1 MNYMSYKDII
11 NLHSKEVEDLYRFFA
26 NEPLSVANRIRQ
38 AFEDRC
44 GYVRIGVFED
54 YLEVNG
60 WVHNR
65 YTIYRIIH
73 FHDNYDLHALAE
85 DLIIADYRK
94 GERK

>member
-1 MNYMSYKDII
+1 M
-11 NLHSKEVEDLYRFFA
+11 RF
-26 NEPLSVANRIRQ
+26 
-38 AFEDRC
+38 
-44 GYVRIGVFED
+44 RIGVFED